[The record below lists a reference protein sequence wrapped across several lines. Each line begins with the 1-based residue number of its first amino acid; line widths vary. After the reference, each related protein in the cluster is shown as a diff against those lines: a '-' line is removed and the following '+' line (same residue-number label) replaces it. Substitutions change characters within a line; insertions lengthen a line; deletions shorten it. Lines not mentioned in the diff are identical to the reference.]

1 MTEKDSIEIL
11 QELIKNPPQDKENEA
26 AAAQSL
32 LNEYEGCK
40 QKLSEF
46 DEDKLVSEWNLIE
59 DSCDDAVK
67 ISSKLEYINQLK
79 RCCQVALLNIHAL
92 SLLNLGLNKMRFSR
106 YGHG

>member
-1 MTEKDSIEIL
+1 MTAKSSVEIL
-11 QELIKNPPQDKENEA
+11 QELIKNPSQEKEDEA
-26 AAAQSL
+26 VAAQSL

-59 DSCDDAVK
+59 DSFDDAVK
-67 ISSKLEYINQLK
+67 VSSKLEYISQLK

-92 SLLNLGLNKMRFSR
+92 
-106 YGHG
+106 